1 MNIRF
6 LRSENLKRTANF
18 TFENM
23 RVYYEQFAPDWDA
36 SKVLEV
42 ISELENYDILY
53 NGQVVGVMRLQFE
66 NECCVLRDLQ
76 VVTTVQNKGIGNA
89 ALQEA
94 KRLTSNANLNKLKLR
109 VLKISPAINL
119 YERNGFIKQSED
131 ERFFNMAAEVS

>member
-1 MNIRF
+1 MNIGF
-6 LRSENLKRTANF
+6 LRSQNLKRTANF

-36 SKVLEV
+36 SKVLEM
-42 ISELENYDILY
+42 ISELENYDIIY
-53 NGQVVGVMRLQFE
+53 EGEVVGVMRLQFE
-66 NECCVLRDLQ
+66 KECCVLRDLQ
-76 VVTTVQNKGIGNA
+76 VVTTVQNKGIGKA

-94 KRLTSNANLNKLKLR
+94 KRLTSDANLNKLKLR